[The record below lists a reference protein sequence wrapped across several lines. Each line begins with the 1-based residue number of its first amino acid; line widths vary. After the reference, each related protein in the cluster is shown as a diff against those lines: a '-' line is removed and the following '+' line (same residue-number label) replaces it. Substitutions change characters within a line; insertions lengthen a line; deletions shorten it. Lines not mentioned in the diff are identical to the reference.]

1 MKESFKK
8 YPFFWVNIAQIGSPP
23 PKLIWTLFLKVTCD
37 GCHQY
42 SLAIDDTNLVRCSTK
57 KGVQFSTHRGSLVPV
72 CWQTHLDDDDKGAGK
87 DNKDDQDVTVP
98 H

>member
-1 MKESFKK
+1 MLLR
-8 YPFFWVNIAQIGSPP
+8 A
-23 PKLIWTLFLKVTCD
+23 
-37 GCHQY
+37 
-42 SLAIDDTNLVRCSTK
+42 K
-57 KGVQFSTHRGSLVPV
+57 KGVQFSTHRGPLVLV

>member
-1 MKESFKK
+1 M
-8 YPFFWVNIAQIGSPP
+8 NIRGSKPNSQHVLGLLICFRKFLPYSSRDVFHVPP
-23 PKLIWTLFLKVTCD
+23 PSYSETLHFSVFCFA
-37 GCHQY
+37 G
-42 SLAIDDTNLVRCSTK
+42 R